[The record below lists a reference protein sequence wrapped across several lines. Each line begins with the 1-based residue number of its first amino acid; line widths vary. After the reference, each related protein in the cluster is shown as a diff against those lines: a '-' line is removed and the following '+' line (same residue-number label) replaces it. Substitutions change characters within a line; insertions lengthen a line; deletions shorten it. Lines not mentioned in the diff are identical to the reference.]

1 MLISSKIYNG
11 INGEIAIPGDKSI
24 SHRSIIIPSISNGI
38 SEISNILKSE
48 DVINTMNAFKFMG
61 VKIEE
66 LKDKIIIYGQGLNSL
81 NKSSKEIYLGNS
93 GTSARL
99 LIGLLSS
106 QNFISNLSGDISLS
120 SRPMGRI
127 MDPLNLMGAKI
138 DSKDEKLPIS
148 IYGQKLK
155 PITYTIPVP
164 SAQVKSGL
172 MLAALNT
179 EGVSKFI
186 EKDITRDHTEI
197 MLESFGANIDIKNE
211 FVIKGIHL
219 EGLRKLGNPNDFAVN
234 YFNSGIDE
242 IIFHDMVASLYE
254 RNNIFNIIE
263 YI

>member
-11 INGEIAIPGDKSI
+11 INGEITIPGDKSI

-48 DVINTMNAFKFMG
+48 DVNNTINAFKLMG

-66 LKDKIIIYGQGLNSL
+66 LKDKIVIYGQGLNSL
-81 NKSSKEIYLGNS
+81 KKPAKEIYLGNS

-127 MDPLNLMGAKI
+127 IDPLNLMGAQI
-138 DSKDEKLPIS
+138 DSKDKKLPIC
-148 IYGQKLK
+148 IYGKKLK
-155 PITYTIPVP
+155 PINYTVPVP

-172 MLAALNT
+172 ILAALNT

-186 EKDITRDHTEI
+186 EKDITRNHTEI
-197 MLESFGANIDIKNE
+197 MLKSFGADIDIKEENK
-211 FVIKGIHL
+211 FKHI
-219 EGLRKLGNPNDFAVN
+219 
-234 YFNSGIDE
+234 S
-242 IIFHDMVASLYE
+242 IIGK
-254 RNNIFNIIE
+254 N
-263 YI
+263 